1 MTGVAVKV
9 TLVPAQ
15 IVVALAAIVTEGV
28 TAEVTVIVM
37 EFDVAVGCVTQ
48 VNEEVMTTA
57 TTSLLAKEAF

>member
-15 IVVALAAIVTEGV
+15 IVVALAAMVTEGV

-37 EFDVAVGCVTQ
+37 EFDAAVGCVTQ
-48 VNEEVMTTA
+48 VNEEVMTTV
-57 TTSLLAKEAF
+57 TTSLLVKEAF